1 MPNNINNGDIME
13 SIIEKIKKD
22 TSSIPDMVIRDISIN
37 NKKIYIVF
45 NDSLCDV
52 EYINRFILD
61 RITLINN
68 TQNLYEEIYNRLP
81 IGNVKEIYSYDEV
94 IKNIFQ
100 GFTIIIV
107 NEKYLI
113 VETRASLDR
122 GINETNSEVSLVG
135 PKDALTESYSKNL
148 GLIRKRLRTKDLMVD
163 EFNLG
168 TLSNTKV
175 GLLYISS
182 ITDDNLIKKV
192 KEKLD
197 SINIDGILDTGYI
210 REIILDNE
218 SIFPTVN
225 ITERPDN
232 ISQAL
237 LEGKIAIIVDN
248 TPYAMIIPT
257 FFIDFFHTPDD
268 YYQKSFN
275 IRFIRIIRFLA
286 FIISIFLP
294 AYYIS
299 ITTHNPESVPINLL
313 TNFASQRLKVPF
325 PGFIEAL
332 VMIICFEILRES
344 DARIPSKVG
353 TSVSILGGLVIGEA
367 AVNAGILS
375 PIMIIV
381 IAISMVSGLLFTSN
395 YLIYSIRYF
404 RIIILIL
411 SAFFGLFG
419 LFIGMMLLI
428 TKLCSINSFGYPYM
442 APLAP
447 IIKSEFRD
455 SIFKFRGKKVRLR
468 NPLLAKKNIIRGKSI
483 WKR

>member
-100 GFTIIIV
+100 GFTIIII
-107 NEKYLI
+107 NERYLMI
-113 VETRASLDR
+113 ETRASLDR

-135 PKDALTESYSKNL
+135 PKDALTESYIKNL

-248 TPYAMIIPT
+248 TPYAIL
-257 FFIDFFHTPDD
+257 
-268 YYQKSFN
+268 YQH
-275 IRFIRIIRFLA
+275 FL
-286 FIISIFLP
+286 
-294 AYYIS
+294 
-299 ITTHNPESVPINLL
+299 
-313 TNFASQRLKVPF
+313 
-325 PGFIEAL
+325 
-332 VMIICFEILRES
+332 
-344 DARIPSKVG
+344 
-353 TSVSILGGLVIGEA
+353 
-367 AVNAGILS
+367 
-375 PIMIIV
+375 
-381 IAISMVSGLLFTSN
+381 
-395 YLIYSIRYF
+395 
-404 RIIILIL
+404 
-411 SAFFGLFG
+411 
-419 LFIGMMLLI
+419 
-428 TKLCSINSFGYPYM
+428 
-442 APLAP
+442 
-447 IIKSEFRD
+447 
-455 SIFKFRGKKVRLR
+455 
-468 NPLLAKKNIIRGKSI
+468 
-483 WKR
+483 

>member
-182 ITDDNLIKKV
+182 IADDNLIKKV

-275 IRFIRIIRFLA
+275 ISFIRIIRFLA

-299 ITTHNPESVPINLL
+299 ITNITLNQ
-313 TNFASQRLKVPF
+313 SQ
-325 PGFIEAL
+325 
-332 VMIICFEILRES
+332 
-344 DARIPSKVG
+344 
-353 TSVSILGGLVIGEA
+353 
-367 AVNAGILS
+367 
-375 PIMIIV
+375 
-381 IAISMVSGLLFTSN
+381 
-395 YLIYSIRYF
+395 
-404 RIIILIL
+404 
-411 SAFFGLFG
+411 
-419 LFIGMMLLI
+419 
-428 TKLCSINSFGYPYM
+428 
-442 APLAP
+442 
-447 IIKSEFRD
+447 
-455 SIFKFRGKKVRLR
+455 
-468 NPLLAKKNIIRGKSI
+468 
-483 WKR
+483 